1 MARNDSQQPGSR
13 PRGGPESTEPAY
25 EQSASDRNDLH
36 RQADAQA
43 TPETEADRQHRA
55 VAQRTGNA
63 GRAIEAAEGR
73 EPSMD
78 LRDDADRA
86 YQQSRGARGERDDR
100 PG

>member
-1 MARNDSQQPGSR
+1 MARNEREPGSR
-13 PRGGPESTEPAY
+13 ARGGPESTDPGY
-25 EQSASDRNDLH
+25 EEAGRDRNDLH

-43 TPETEADRQHRA
+43 TPETEDQHRA
-55 VAQRTGNA
+55 VAERTGNA
-63 GRAIEAAEGR
+63 GRSIAAAEGR

-86 YQQSRGARGERDDR
+86 YQESRGARGERDNR